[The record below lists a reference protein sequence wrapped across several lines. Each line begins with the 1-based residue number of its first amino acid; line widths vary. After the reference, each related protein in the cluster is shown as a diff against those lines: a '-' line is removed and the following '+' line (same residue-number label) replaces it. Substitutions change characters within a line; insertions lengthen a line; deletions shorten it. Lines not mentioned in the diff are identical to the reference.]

1 MSLLDFLN
9 AKQYVGAAKI
19 YVAPNIPKKLL
30 SNALTSYGLTVDPA
44 EIVILIDDTVF
55 GSGKDGCL
63 IGLKH
68 LGIKEIFTDSVA
80 YAFDEIDVIEVKGN
94 KLFLDDEKVISFN
107 VPDKKDIKEC
117 FELIDEWL
125 STNSSEAPASRV
137 SSPVLLASADAE
149 ELHSTEVQVVLQK
162 ILAAAERMGLERVY
176 VQPHIPQKKLQA
188 ALGSYGSNMTEDDV
202 LVLIDDTLFGSAKEG
217 LLIGKNTLALKMLFD
232 TPRIFFWKHMISVAV
247 EKRDFY
253 VNSRKIGSL
262 TQLSDKELMAFCSVI
277 NSALGEARSLRG
289 GEPGG
294 LSLAVSH
301 SPRASQGAVAVVEAP
316 TVELEKNV
324 AVVSEKDTAKVVF
337 ADSTLVETDAPSVQ
351 KTSAK
356 DKLFDYI
363 SSTIEQN
370 KSKILPYLKEKT
382 GEASLTALRND
393 ENVEKLAGV
402 IYALLPGVVRLA
414 LREQV
419 FVQFVLVNRNKILDR
434 LVQGEIESTASV
446 ASRTPVLSVEADLDG
461 ALNSLLVEKTT
472 PNDDSGAVVIAQ
484 LEEVLKE
491 LKKEMAEDL
500 DAALFLQ
507 MPISCLDALVKRAQ
521 KLAKHPKAEV
531 EVLIFPV
538 LAFMYGFSFHKI
550 PEEIR
555 EQEEL
560 FKAFFIGLLMIYG
573 KYEERDVT
581 VAVDADA
588 ECMPLAY
595 TIAKVATKEQ
605 LNAVVRGMLEEQ
617 KNNKGQCGF
626 DVDDIMLLLRDANSF
641 AVQWVNVITRQALQE
656 ERELQHKWGDLLS

>member
-80 YAFDEIDVIEVKGN
+80 YAFDEIDMIEVKGN

-316 TVELEKNV
+316 SVELEKNV

-656 ERELQHKWGDLLS
+656 ERELQGGCRS